1 MTAVIPDQRL
11 LGLPD
16 PFLDSETRPFYSEE
30 HRSWQV
36 FSYSH
41 VARLA
46 RDTSSFSQDFG
57 NLDSGEPNDRVMWVA
72 DGRRHQDLRGLVR
85 EPFGR
90 TALSAL
96 APGVRALADELMD
109 GVESH
114 DGPFE
119 VVRELAAHLPGRV
132 ICQIMGLDLAAD
144 ERFKAWLAE
153 FAVGSASV
161 HETVVQTDKAAFFA
175 DLLAERKRCP
185 QGGLVDQLVAAQQA
199 GYQVDGQ
206 PLDDRDLIAYLW
218 GLVAA
223 GTHTTHAAITSTLL
237 LLSEWGGWDE
247 LREDPGLRDAAIAE
261 CLRLCPPFPSIGARA
276 TQAVEF
282 GDAKVQPG
290 DFVMGWLSSAGRDR
304 GKFPDPHKLDPH
316 RRNGH
321 HPAFAWGPHRC
332 LGEPLALLVLREVV
346 DAVVDRW
353 GSLSWERDMPFGRA
367 PLGMFNSVLE
377 AWMSRGR

>member
-1 MTAVIPDQRL
+1 MTTVIPDERL

-16 PFLDSETRPFYSEE
+16 LFLDARTPPFFSEE
-30 HRSWQV
+30 RRSWQV
-36 FSYSH
+36 FSYDD
-41 VARLA
+41 VVRLA

-57 NLDSGEPNDRVMWVA
+57 NPASREPNDRVMWVA

-90 TALSAL
+90 TALRAL
-96 APGVRALADELMD
+96 APGVRALVDELMD

-119 VVRELAAHLPGRV
+119 VVRELAAPLPGLV

-144 ERFKAWLAE
+144 EQFKAWLAA
-153 FAVGSASV
+153 FAAGSASV
-161 HETVVQTDKAAFFA
+161 HETVVQTDKATFFA
-175 DLLAERKRCP
+175 GLLAERKRCP

-237 LLSEWGGWDE
+237 LLSEWSGWDA
-247 LREDPGLRDAAIAE
+247 LRGDPALRDTAIAE
-261 CLRLCPPFPSIGARA
+261 CLRLCPPFPSIGALA
-276 TQAVEF
+276 TQAVTF
-282 GDAKVQPG
+282 GDAQVQPG
-290 DFVMGWLSSAGRDR
+290 EFVTGWLSAGGRDP
-304 GKFPDPHKLDPH
+304 GQFPDPHAFDPY
-316 RRNGH
+316 RRNSH
-321 HPAFAWGPHRC
+321 HLAFAWGPHRC
-332 LGEPLALLVLREVV
+332 LGEPLALLELRAVV
-346 DAVVDRW
+346 DAVLHRW
-353 GSLSWERDMPFGRA
+353 GSLRWERDMPFTRA
-367 PLGMFNSVLE
+367 PLGMFNNVSE